1 MRFVDFEGLWKM
13 AIDTPYS
20 LLVSSGSSAWTCGQL
35 AMDENAEVV
44 APGDLDRQA
53 EIVADY
59 IAEILRRADLTIEK
73 ARRLVLYYVGTEQA
87 GASMRSVLKARF
99 GDTVLFDP
107 VPVPSF
113 YYEGVMLEID
123 VFCGGAA
130 PRLERVETPAGAIQI
145 LTGDEDIWVS
155 LETAADA
162 TMDTI
167 AALRELLAA
176 RGLSERN
183 ILTEHWVAPTLAL
196 EAASRVVT
204 GVDASF
210 DRGAI
215 LDAGANEGPLRARF
229 RLSASEVFSSTVQN
243 IEGARIVTRTGE
255 RNAWVQ
261 ARALDPS
268 LDLVAQTRLEMRA
281 IAIELDRLGLSF
293 ADVVKQTSHY
303 VGGTA
308 DELHDNMSIRNGYY
322 KKPGP
327 ASTGIPVYG
336 IAAPGIRNVIDLTI
350 RRGWRG

>member
-123 VFCGGAA
+123 CW
-130 PRLERVETPAGAIQI
+130 PE
-145 LTGDEDIWVS
+145 
-155 LETAADA
+155 
-162 TMDTI
+162 
-167 AALRELLAA
+167 
-176 RGLSERN
+176 
-183 ILTEHWVAPTLAL
+183 
-196 EAASRVVT
+196 
-204 GVDASF
+204 
-210 DRGAI
+210 
-215 LDAGANEGPLRARF
+215 PLF
-229 RLSASEVFSSTVQN
+229 V
-243 IEGARIVTRTGE
+243 
-255 RNAWVQ
+255 
-261 ARALDPS
+261 
-268 LDLVAQTRLEMRA
+268 
-281 IAIELDRLGLSF
+281 
-293 ADVVKQTSHY
+293 
-303 VGGTA
+303 
-308 DELHDNMSIRNGYY
+308 
-322 KKPGP
+322 
-327 ASTGIPVYG
+327 
-336 IAAPGIRNVIDLTI
+336 
-350 RRGWRG
+350 